1 MAEAGPGRGHS
12 TWPLQSYTLIMARP
26 GAGAGQGAEQGAG
39 LVNRGFEGDG
49 ANVAFSPPAAAPP
62 PEDAGAELADCSLL
76 GLRLRPLNMLRGPR
90 CCTVLY
96 CTVLYCTAPRAQ
108 VLPGLPLRRGLRAGA
123 LHQRAGQRGHHH
135 HRAEVS
141 TGWGSAGAVLTS
153 AH

>member
-76 GLRLRPLNMLRGPR
+76 GLRLRPLNILRGPR

-96 CTVLYCTAPRAQ
+96 CTALYCTVLYCSAGPGAAWSSSPPR
-108 VLPGLPLRRGLRAGA
+108 PSCRGSA
-123 LHQRAGQRGHHH
+123 
-135 HRAEVS
+135 S
-141 TGWGSAGAVLTS
+141 TGWPTWSSPPSSGGQHWLGLGRSCAN
-153 AH
+153 